1 MSSFRLIFYVFNIRI
16 SLISEYLVKIHTW
29 RQRKRERG
37 ITNHSCHCS
46 LVKTIGV
53 RSKFKCQI
61 SYDCINTFTREIC
74 SMDLWLIRFVDS
86 RNDIYSSCYRI
97 KRNNVYLIFRIAIQN
112 SSYDNVLSLEFIYI
126 FKFLFNYTRR
136 LISRDIDR

>member
-1 MSSFRLIFYVFNIRI
+1 MIVFFQTHFLRIRI
-16 SLISEYLVKIHTW
+16 SLEYFVKIHTS
-29 RQRKRERG
+29 RQRKRERERG

-61 SYDCINTFTREIC
+61 SHDCINTFTREIC